1 MHVFNKIVSAAGW
14 VDKNVLL
21 IASEINLFL
30 YDLNERTE
38 KHLIDLEKDK
48 PGNRSNDG
56 RSDPWG
62 GFWIGT
68 MGKNSEPEVG
78 AIYRFFNGKL
88 EKIIS
93 KVTISNSI
101 CFSPDKKFCFFCD
114 TTKKNIMR
122 VELDKKDG
130 HPIKNPEI
138 FIDLTNTDTLP
149 DGSVVDASG
158 NLWNAQWGASRIS
171 KYDLHGKYK
180 DHLSVQASQ
189 TSCPAFGGPNFSTMF
204 VTSAGI
210 GVDEKFSGCTFYCD
224 TEFIGQKE
232 NCIQL
237 I

>member
-1 MHVFNKIVSAAGW
+1 
-14 VDKNVLL
+14 
-21 IASEINLFL
+21 
-30 YDLNERTE
+30 
-38 KHLIDLEKDK
+38 
-48 PGNRSNDG
+48 
-56 RSDPWG
+56 
-62 GFWIGT
+62 
-68 MGKNSEPEVG
+68 
-78 AIYRFFNGKL
+78 
-88 EKIIS
+88 
-93 KVTISNSI
+93 
-101 CFSPDKKFCFFCD
+101 
-114 TTKKNIMR
+114 MR
-122 VELDKKDG
+122 IELDKKDG
-130 HPIKNPEI
+130 HPIKNTEI
-138 FIDLTNTDTLP
+138 FIDLTNTQTLP
-149 DGSVVDASG
+149 DGSVIDASG